1 MVGICSSTLVARV
14 VWTLDENREQ
24 VVKEYIISASVWEN
38 IMSKVMSKVQGH
50 LIAMYL

>member
-14 VWTLDENREQ
+14 VWTLDEQ